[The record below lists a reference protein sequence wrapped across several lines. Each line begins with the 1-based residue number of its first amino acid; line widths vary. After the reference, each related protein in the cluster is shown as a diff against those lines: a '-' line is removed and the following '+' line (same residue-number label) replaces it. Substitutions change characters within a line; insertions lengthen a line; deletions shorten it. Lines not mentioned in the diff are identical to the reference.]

1 MLKHAKSLGIRS
13 EALREA
19 FMGYAK
25 SKRRIC
31 LGIKTSTR
39 NHYNFSRT
47 EKNMKD
53 GTF

>member
-1 MLKHAKSLGIRS
+1 MLKHAKSLGIRES

-31 LGIKTSTR
+31 LGIETSTR
-39 NHYNFSRT
+39 NHCNFSRT

-53 GTF
+53 